1 MADVAGRLGVSK
13 MTVSRVVNGQPGVS
27 EKTRVRIRAEI
38 ERLEF
43 IPSQRGRSLA
53 VGRSNVIG
61 MIVLNVTSEWV
72 WQLVLGA
79 GQAAEEIGHQLLLR
93 TTGAGEVAS
102 FDTQRPIFGS
112 DLIDGVVIVSWRVP
126 MAFASDLTRHNVP
139 AVLIDAYERPKQ
151 LAWVSAEDRAGAR
164 AATEFLI
171 GQGHRRI
178 AFIGGESAAYL
189 TRQRLQGFRDG
200 LEAGGLSREA
210 CVVAHGDYTRQSGFD
225 IARKVLRRAVRPT
238 AVFAANDEMAVG
250 VMDAAQERGLSVP
263 HDLSVVGFDDLPIAS
278 HVNPTLTTV
287 ARPYRAMGAT
297 AVRLVSELLGTAPES
312 RASGTA
318 QIRGST
324 VAQIRGSTA
333 AQIRGNTAAGIRTAR
348 QVDLPVQL
356 IQRASTAPLSR
367 GERR

>member
-1 MADVAGRLGVSK
+1 VARRQTMADVAGKLGVSK

-27 EKTRVRIRAEI
+27 EKTRVRIREEI

-43 IPSQRGRSLA
+43 VPSQRGRSLA

-102 FDTQRPIFGS
+102 FDTHRPIFGS
-112 DLIDGVVIVSWRVP
+112 DLIDGVIIVSWRVP
-126 MAFASDLTRHNVP
+126 VAFASELARHHVP
-139 AVLIDAYERPKQ
+139 AVLVDAYERPRR
-151 LAWVSAEDRAGAR
+151 LAWVSAEDRAGAYQ
-164 AATEFLI
+164 ATTFLI
-171 GQGHRRI
+171 EQGHRRI
-178 AFIGGESAAYL
+178 AFIGGDSAAYL
-189 TRQRLQGFRDG
+189 TRQRLQGFRDA

-210 CVVAHGDYTRQSGFD
+210 CVVAQGDYTRQSGFV
-225 IARKVLRRAVRPT
+225 IARKMLARTTRPT

-250 VMDAAQERGLSVP
+250 VMDAAQENGLSVP

-278 HVNPTLTTV
+278 HVSPALTTV
-287 ARPYRAMGAT
+287 ARPYRAMGGT
-297 AVRLVSELLGTAPES
+297 AVRLVSELLGATPE
-312 RASGTA
+312 
-318 QIRGST
+318 
-324 VAQIRGSTA
+324 
-333 AQIRGNTAAGIRTAR
+333 IRGNTAAP

-356 IQRASTAPLSR
+356 IQRASTAPPPG